1 MAESRHPDLQ
11 VSAEQKI
18 EIASSL
24 LPTLM
29 HYLTQ
34 LTPDG
39 EVRADDILETL
50 ALCIAA
56 ILENDTHIVTPKHTR
71 MALDSVEVMVKHWAK
86 TLHDHRAAPDVSF
99 LSAILHRWNAEMAAA
114 TAEQE
119 ASQPPA

>member
-1 MAESRHPDLQ
+1 MAESRYPDLQ

-56 ILENDTHIVTPKHTR
+56 ILEHDTHITTPKHTR
-71 MALDSVEVMVKHWAK
+71 MALETVDVMVKHWAK
-86 TLHDHRAAPDVSF
+86 ELRDHRAAPDVSF
-99 LSAILHRWNAEMAAA
+99 LSAVLRRWYAQPASDEIAED
-114 TAEQE
+114 QQ
-119 ASQPPA
+119 SRGG

>member
-56 ILENDTHIVTPKHTR
+56 ILEHDTHIVTPKHTR
-71 MALDSVEVMVKHWAK
+71 MALETVEVMVKHWAK
-86 TLHDHRAAPDVSF
+86 TLRDHRAAPDVSF
-99 LSAILHRWNAEMAAA
+99 LSAILHRWNAQ
-114 TAEQE
+114 AEPEEGEGQ
-119 ASQPPA
+119 